1 MIDFLKPSKWS
12 HTWQMTIT
20 DNELNTD
27 QIYFKIANKT
37 HLSNNNELKIKYY
50 FEMFLEE
57 ENDSHSV
64 WGDVIGQYVF
74 LYKNLQFN
82 ITLPYSIEKI
92 QYDLFKSKNRIFPD
106 EITISSNE
114 SLNPGENID
123 NFNNVQNS
131 ANQIVNNFNTYVNN
145 SSNDFAKMGANTNH
159 IMVKNIDYSQLKDNK
174 HFTITLQLSDAFAKL
189 IPIAN
194 DFMDQK

>member
-37 HLSNNNELKIKYY
+37 YLSNNNELKIKYY

-57 ENDSHSV
+57 EDDTHSV

-123 NFNNVQNS
+123 NFTMFKIVQ
-131 ANQIVNNFNTYVNN
+131 
-145 SSNDFAKMGANTNH
+145 AK
-159 IMVKNIDYSQLKDNK
+159 
-174 HFTITLQLSDAFAKL
+174 
-189 IPIAN
+189 
-194 DFMDQK
+194 